1 MTPPQLLPGSANEML
16 GWSTSGWNVTKV
28 AHPHGFV
35 LVIDGFLPPS
45 LADTWHTVLSST
57 WYNSSACRHGTGPCD
72 GPSCAWLYTT
82 NDNGGNRKIRSVQR
96 IAERRA
102 AAESL
107 RRKGRFCY
115 SKWELTASHEL
126 YPSVGALMSMPVMRK
141 QIAGLLGY
149 DTKDTMGNISDYFVS
164 LAAPATLM
172 SCSKTGAQELTIH
185 RSIQRHTSQV
195 TAYDEGDFLTTHND
209 GASGSAAWVLH
220 LAKGWDKSRGGE
232 LRFDSSVNQP
242 TDFAPAFNRMSLFLT
257 RVGVLCDAKPA
268 PMSSHAKYLRCF
280 SSRASVCCWQPG
292 YVPHEVLPVRPAPPQ
307 RRLQMMPGVPTA
319 SQPRF
324 GLTGW
329 YMTPHD
335 HFTRA
340 DIIQNELMKAVSNK
354 AGRCY

>member
-1 MTPPQLLPGSANEML
+1 ML

-57 WYNSSACRHGTGPCD
+57 WYDSSACRHGTGPCD

-149 DTKDTMGNISDYFVS
+149 DTKDTMGNIADYFV
-164 LAAPATLM
+164 
-172 SCSKTGAQELTIH
+172 
-185 RSIQRHTSQV
+185 
-195 TAYDEGDFLTTHND
+195 TAFDEGDFLSTHND
-209 GASGSAAWVLH
+209 GSSGSAAWVLH

-257 RVGVLCDAKPA
+257 R
-268 PMSSHAKYLRCF
+268 
-280 SSRASVCCWQPG
+280 PG